1 MNIIV
6 CVKQVPSSSGARID
20 PKTNTI
26 LRDGKASVINPF
38 DSHAL
43 EAALLL
49 KDACGG
55 KISALSMGI
64 PACETMLR
72 DCVARGADDALLLTD
87 RAFAGADTLATSYA
101 LSLGV
106 KQLGDFDLILCGR
119 MATDGDTAQIGPE
132 LAERLGIP
140 HVTDVHDIQ
149 PGEGCVLVRRETDHE
164 VQTLRVPL
172 PALLTVTRELGTPR
186 MPSISGVLK
195 GESFPVRK
203 LSAADLGADTTR
215 CGQAGSPTRVVQTY
229 TPTSDHVCVELEG
242 PLPEQCAALANI
254 IREVL

>member
-6 CVKQVPSSSGARID
+6 CVKQVPSSAGARID

-55 KISALSMGI
+55 KVSALSMGI

-72 DCVARGADDALLLTD
+72 DCVARGADEAMLLTD

-106 KQLGDFDLILCGR
+106 KALGDFDLILCGR

-140 HVTDVHDIQ
+140 HVTDVYDIQ
-149 PGEGCVLVRRETDHE
+149 PGDGCVIVRRETDLE
-164 VQTLRVPL
+164 LQTLRVPL
-172 PALLTVTRELGTPR
+172 PALITVTRELGNPR
-186 MPSISGVLK
+186 MPSITGVLK
-195 GESFPVRK
+195 GENFPIQKR
-203 LSAADLGADTTR
+203 SCADLNADPAQ
-215 CGQAGSPTRVVQTY
+215 CGQTGSPTRVVHTY
-229 TPTSDHVCVELEG
+229 TPTSDNVCHELEG
-242 PLPEQCAALANI
+242 SVAEKCDALAAI